1 MMVDAPIL
9 RRFAVLLAATVVAA
23 GAFGQAKSV
32 EIPAGTPLAVTL
44 IDHAP
49 MKVGAPLNCKLIYP
63 VYADNQLAIPAGAI
77 VRGKVVALNSDRSRR
92 IHARLRGDFTPF
104 HIPVVRFSE
113 LVSAD
118 GTTEQIAGGDA
129 TDGTPV
135 LHLSPPASRTP
146 GSLIGQQIEQMK
158 DYAKNTVDEVTAPG
172 RTDRLVQFFYK
183 QLPYHPE
190 RIEAATTWTV
200 ALAQTLAVKVDDKGD
215 PKHGSQSAGTLKQEA
230 SAKAS
235 DSERPAWHI
244 RAYLQQTISSANE
257 KPGNTFEAVVAEPIF
272 NPDHTMAV
280 PEGSVLVGTITRAKA
295 ARSFGRKGKLRFDFR
310 ELRLPGAAP
319 ERVSGTLAA
328 ADSDKA
334 QKLTMDSEGGVE
346 PKPQN
351 RVIVPLL
358 LSVLASRVL
367 DEDSSQVGSAAIGSN
382 GFGLVG
388 RVIGMAGGSRGVAAG
403 IGFYGAGVAFS
414 ERWLVHGQN
423 VAFVKNTRIEVTTV
437 PSRDSLSAAGE
448 TGHSGTQ

>member
-1 MMVDAPIL
+1 MLDVPML
-9 RRFAVLLAATVVAA
+9 RKFVTLLAATVAA

-32 EIPAGTPLAVTL
+32 EIPAGTPLAVSL
-44 IDHAP
+44 INHAP
-49 MKVGAPLNCKLIYP
+49 MKIGAPLNCRLIYP
-63 VYADNQLAIPAGAI
+63 VYADNQLAIPPGTI
-77 VRGKVVALNSDRSRR
+77 VRGMVVALNSDRGRR
-92 IHARLRGDFTPF
+92 IHAGLRGDFTPF
-104 HIPVVRFSE
+104 HVPVVRFSE
-113 LVSAD
+113 LVLAD
-118 GTTEQIAGGDA
+118 GTTEEIEGSDA

-135 LHLSPPASRTP
+135 LHLSPPTTRTP

-172 RTDRLVQFFYK
+172 RTDRLVQFLYK

-200 ALAQTLAVKVDDKGD
+200 TLSQTLAVKVDDVAD
-215 PKHGSQSAGTLKQEA
+215 PKEGSQSGGTLNQEA
-230 SAKAS
+230 SAKES
-235 DSERPAWHI
+235 DSEKPAWHI

-280 PEGSVLVGTITRAKA
+280 PEGSVLVGTITRAKP
-295 ARSFGRKGKLRFDFR
+295 ARSFGRAGKLRFDFR

-351 RVIVPLL
+351 RVIVPLV
-358 LSVLASRVL
+358 LSLLASRAL
-367 DEDSSQVGSAAIGSN
+367 DDDSNQAGSAAIGSN

-388 RVIGMAGGSRGVAAG
+388 RVIGITGGSRGLAAG

-414 ERWLVHGQN
+414 ERWLVRGQN

-437 PSRDSLSAAGE
+437 PSRDSLSAAG
-448 TGHSGTQ
+448 GAGGSGTR